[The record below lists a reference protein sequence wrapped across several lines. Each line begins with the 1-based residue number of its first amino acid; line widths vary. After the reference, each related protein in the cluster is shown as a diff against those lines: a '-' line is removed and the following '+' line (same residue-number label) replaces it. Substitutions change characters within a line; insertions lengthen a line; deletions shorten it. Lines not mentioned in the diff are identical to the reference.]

1 MTAAVHPETIWSV
14 RAASSADFPA
24 MREVLS
30 AAWWATYEPVFG
42 ERVVGDMVDALG
54 SHDLAGLLPHKS
66 DIALVIEGEPGI
78 VGTVIYRERPPL
90 AYLWGMYVHPSFQRL
105 GLGSQLIERVCADVV
120 GCRRLEL
127 HVLKT
132 STHAYRFYRKLGF
145 RDLRFSFVDMI
156 PACRAETIVMSRDL
170 KGDVA

>member
-1 MTAAVHPETIWSV
+1 VTAAVHPEVHWSI
-14 RAASSADFPA
+14 RRGSPTDYPA
-24 MREVLS
+24 MREVFS
-30 AAWWATYEPVFG
+30 AAWWETYAPVFG
-42 ERVVGDMVDALG
+42 DRVVGDMVDALA
-54 SHDLAGLLPHKS
+54 SHDLAGLLPHRS

-90 AYLWGMYVHPSFQRL
+90 GYLWGMYIHPSFQRF
-105 GLGSQLIERVCADVV
+105 GLGSQLVERVCTDIV

-132 STHAYRFYRKLGF
+132 SGHAYQFYRKLGF
-145 RDLRFSFVDMI
+145 KDLRFSFVDMI

-170 KGDVA
+170 KGEAA